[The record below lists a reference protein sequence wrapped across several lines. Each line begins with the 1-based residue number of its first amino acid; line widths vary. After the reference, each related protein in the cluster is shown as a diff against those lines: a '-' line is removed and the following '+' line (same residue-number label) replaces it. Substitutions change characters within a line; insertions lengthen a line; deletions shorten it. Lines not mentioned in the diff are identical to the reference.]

1 MEVDGDT
8 GEAGASRV
16 PIYFVIFLQWTT
28 EAAPTEA
35 PAAAEQL
42 SAAQVE
48 MRGKTERK
56 VASRGTS
63 VLRGKRSTLYHSIIL
78 SDELGQAR
86 ISYLP
91 RGNRSTQYIMSTVKS
106 FMVLWYGCIARIE
119 LIIKQ

>member
-1 MEVDGDT
+1 MTTDTGPQEAPPTTTDQREDLIEFLSFLRTETLNSDRQVEVDGDT

-56 VASRGTS
+56 VTSRGTS
-63 VLRGKRSTLYHSIIL
+63 AAHCAMG
-78 SDELGQAR
+78 D
-86 ISYLP
+86 
-91 RGNRSTQYIMSTVKS
+91 
-106 FMVLWYGCIARIE
+106 
-119 LIIKQ
+119 